1 MKLKSMKSIVTCMI
15 FSIASLF
22 NIANASV
29 LTGNLNV
36 DNTFSA
42 YLSTDD
48 NVQGALLVSG
58 NDWTVTDTFSTN
70 LTAGT
75 DYYLHVKAQDWG
87 YIAGFLGDFSIDT
100 NDHVFNNGLAQLLT
114 NTVDWNVS
122 TTGWNN
128 YTTASTSLLG
138 TSYNGIGPWGLRS
151 GVDANADWIWSSE
164 SYTDL
169 NAYFSTTIT
178 AVTAVPAPST
188 MIIFGL
194 ALIGLASRRF
204 KKQA

>member
-1 MKLKSMKSIVTCMI
+1 MLCNQ
-15 FSIASLF
+15 FRP
-22 NIANASV
+22 
-29 LTGNLNV
+29 
-36 DNTFSA
+36 
-42 YLSTDD
+42 
-48 NVQGALLVSG
+48 
-58 NDWTVTDTFSTN
+58 
-70 LTAGT
+70 
-75 DYYLHVKAQDWG
+75 YYLHVQAEDWG

-114 NTVDWNVS
+114 NNVDWNLS

-138 TSYNGIGPWGLRS
+138 TSYNGIGPWGLRN

>member
-1 MKLKSMKSIVTCMI
+1 MKLKSMQTVVTGMI

-22 NIANASV
+22 NVASASV
-29 LTGNLNV
+29 LTGSLNV

-48 NVQGALLVSG
+48 NVQGSLLVSG
-58 NDWTVTDTFSTN
+58 NNWTVTDSFSTN

-75 DYYLHVKAQDWG
+75 DYYLHVKAQDLG
-87 YIAGFLGDFSIDT
+87 FIAGFLGDFSIDT

-114 NTVDWNVS
+114 NNVDWNVS
-122 TTGWNN
+122 TTGWSN

-138 TSYNGIGPWGLRS
+138 NSYNGLAPWGLIS
-151 GVDANADWIWSSE
+151 GVDVNADWIWSSE

-178 AVTAVPAPST
+178 SVTAVPAPST
-188 MIIFGL
+188 IIIFGL
-194 ALIGLASRRF
+194 ALVGLASRRF

>member
-1 MKLKSMKSIVTCMI
+1 MKLKSMKTIVTGMI

-75 DYYLHVKAQDWG
+75 DYYLHVQAEDWG

-114 NTVDWNVS
+114 NNVDWNVS

>member
-1 MKLKSMKSIVTCMI
+1 MKLKSMKTIVTGMI

-22 NIANASV
+22 NVASASV

-36 DNTFSA
+36 DYTFSA

-75 DYYLHVKAQDWG
+75 DYYLHVQAEDWG

-114 NTVDWNVS
+114 NNVDWNVS

>member
-1 MKLKSMKSIVTCMI
+1 MKLKSMKTIVTGMI

-22 NIANASV
+22 NVASASV

-75 DYYLHVKAQDWG
+75 DYYLHVQAEDWG

-114 NTVDWNVS
+114 NNVDWNVS

-138 TSYNGIGPWGLRS
+138 ASYNGIGPWGLRS